1 MSDSPVPWLRS
12 PLAAREVVLD
22 QRGTA
27 VARVSGLSGP
37 VPTETAYPAPGPR
50 ASDGVRRGEPA
61 VLLGPTG
68 TSTRARRSSIVVGR
82 YLGTVV
88 VTVHGE
94 LDLTRAG
101 HLGNILADLIDG
113 QGNLSIVVDLQD
125 ATATDADSLSV
136 FTEAAERARRRG
148 TTMRLNEPPVPLYEA
163 LELRGLAEFVGD
175 LMDGHA

>member
-1 MSDSPVPWLRS
+1 VGPLPKGTEGQARS
-12 PLAAREVVLD
+12 AK
-22 QRGTA
+22 A
-27 VARVSGLSGP
+27 VEE
-37 VPTETAYPAPGPR
+37 ETA
-50 ASDGVRRGEPA
+50 SA

-68 TSTRARRSSIVVGR
+68 ASAPPRRSSIVVGR

-94 LDLTRAG
+94 LDLTRAS

-125 ATATDADSLSV
+125 ATATDADSLWV

-148 TTMRLNEPPVPLYEA
+148 ATMRLNEPPMPLYQA
-163 LELRGLAEFVGD
+163 LELRGLAEFLCD
-175 LMDGHA
+175 LLEEEDA